1 MVSSSTPKAT
11 AKPISV
17 SATSGSTP
25 STENVAASTSPAEV
39 MTPPV
44 TATARTVAWAVSRV
58 PASSR
63 TRVMRKML

>member
-11 AKPISV
+11 AKPT
-17 SATSGSTP
+17 SARNTSGSTA
-25 STENVAASTSPAEV
+25 STANVAASTTPAEV

-44 TATARTVAWAVSRV
+44 TASPRSTPGRV
-58 PASSR
+58 PRCSVSSR